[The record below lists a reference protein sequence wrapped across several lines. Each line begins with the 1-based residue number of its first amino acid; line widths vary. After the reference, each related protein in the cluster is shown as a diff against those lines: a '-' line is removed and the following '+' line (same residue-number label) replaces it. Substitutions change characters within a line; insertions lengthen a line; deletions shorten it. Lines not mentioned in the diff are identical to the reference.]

1 MTRTRKTIVA
11 AFAGLLLT
19 PALSACNLVSSST
32 CDAFTMAVA
41 GKPGGSSGGGGSKS
55 KSKTG
60 SKPKS
65 GGGHSADCD

>member
-19 PALSACNLVSSST
+19 PALSACNLASSST
-32 CDAFTMAVA
+32 CNAFTMTVA
-41 GKPGGSSGGGGSKS
+41 GKPGGSSGGGSKS

-65 GGGHSADCD
+65 GGGQSDNCD

>member
-19 PALSACNLVSSST
+19 PALSACNLASSST
-32 CDAFTMAVA
+32 CGAFTMTVA
-41 GKPGGSSGGGGSKS
+41 GKPGGSSKS

-65 GGGHSADCD
+65 GGQSDNCD